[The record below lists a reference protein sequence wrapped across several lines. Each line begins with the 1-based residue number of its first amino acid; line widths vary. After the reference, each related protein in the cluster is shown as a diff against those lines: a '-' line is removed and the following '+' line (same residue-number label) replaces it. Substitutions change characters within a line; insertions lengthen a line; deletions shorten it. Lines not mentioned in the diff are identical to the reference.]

1 MFPMCNWLISR
12 LPDRKD
18 GSLQRAL
25 RRVAVTLLLVGAP
38 ASLSRLHGQAAQA
51 RPKVSPSVP
60 KYQPVA
66 TVTGLVDLPGAD
78 DLADLGNEWNH
89 GFQAFHAD
97 SGINYQGKVSREV
110 VKDLLEGTTPVGI
123 ADREFTPEE
132 SKAFQTRFG
141 YLPVRIPICM
151 DANIVFVHKDNPL
164 TSITMEQLDAIYS
177 RTRLGGAKAP
187 LVHWSDLG
195 VKGDLGKREINA
207 YSRQEGTASRASFAR
222 QALLNGQY
230 RPGILDKEDSAQVG
244 EALLTDPAGIAY
256 GSLNAWYTANKVL
269 PVMPF
274 QGKDARFPNQE
285 NITTS
290 KYPMPRLYYIYLN
303 RVPGQP
309 LDPRLNEVLHFLL
322 SSEGQ
327 NQVADVGF
335 MPGPVEFL
343 AIALKRL
350 DR

>member
-1 MFPMCNWLISR
+1 M
-12 LPDRKD
+12 
-18 GSLQRAL
+18 QRPL
-25 RRVAVTLLLVGAP
+25 RRLAATLLLVMAP
-38 ASLSRLHGQAAQA
+38 ASMSRLQAQAAQT
-51 RPKVSPSVP
+51 RPKVAASVP
-60 KYQPVA
+60 KYQPVT
-66 TVTGLVDLPGAD
+66 TVTGQVDLPGAD

-89 GFQAFHAD
+89 GFQAFHPD

-110 VKDLLEGTTPVGI
+110 VKDLLEGASPVGI
-123 ADREFTPEE
+123 ADREFTVEE
-132 SKAFQTRFG
+132 SKAFQKRFG

-151 DANIVFVHKDNPL
+151 DANIIFVHKDNPL

-177 RTRLGGAKAP
+177 RTRLGGARLP

-207 YSRQEGTASRASFAR
+207 YARQEGAASRASFAS
-222 QALLNGQY
+222 QALLKGEY
-230 RPGILDKEDSAQVG
+230 RPGILDKEDSFQVA
-244 EALLTDPAGIAY
+244 EAILKDPAGLAF

-269 PVMPF
+269 PVVPF
-274 QGKDARFPNQE
+274 QGKDARFPSQE
-285 NITTS
+285 NITSS

>member
-1 MFPMCNWLISR
+1 MQQP
-12 LPDRKD
+12 
-18 GSLQRAL
+18 L
-25 RRVAVTLLLVGAP
+25 RRLAATLLLVWGP
-38 ASLSRLHGQAAQA
+38 ASMSALHGQAAQT
-51 RPKVSPSVP
+51 RPKVAASVP

-66 TVTGLVDLPGAD
+66 VITGLVDLPGAD

-89 GFQAFHAD
+89 GFKGFHPD
-97 SGINYQGKVSREV
+97 SGINYVGKVSRDV
-110 VKDLLEGTTPVGI
+110 VKDLLAGEAPVGI
-123 ADREFTPEE
+123 SDREFTPEE
-132 SKAFQTRFG
+132 SKAFQAKFG
-141 YLPVRIPICM
+141 YMPVRIPICM

-164 TSITMEQLDAIYS
+164 TSISMEQLDAIYS

-207 YSRQEGTASRASFAR
+207 YSRQEGAASRASFAA
-222 QALLNGQY
+222 QALLKGEY
-230 RPGILDKEDSAQVG
+230 RPGILEKEDSSQVA
-244 EALLTDPAGIAY
+244 EAILADPAGIAY

-269 PVMPF
+269 PVVPY
-274 QGKDARFPNQE
+274 QGKDPRFPSQE
-285 NITTS
+285 NITS
-290 KYPMPRLYYIYLN
+290 SRYPMPRLYYIYLN

-309 LDPRLNEVLHFLL
+309 LDPRLNELLHFLL